1 MAYYS
6 PYLPLTLDGVTGY
19 KMLDTLRDVVKQNFK
34 MLVLTNP
41 GERIMVP
48 DFGVGMYTFLF
59 EPNNPLLYERIRERI
74 LTQAKK
80 YLPFVRVVDV
90 SFQSFEDSADFDEK
104 RKVSVSIKYIITPLN
119 ASDVLT
125 VSVSSGY

>member
-19 KMLDTLRDVVKQNFK
+19 KMLDTLKDVVKQNFK

-41 GERIMVP
+41 GERIMIP
-48 DFGVGMYTFLF
+48 DFGVGIYTFLF
-59 EPNNPLLYERIRERI
+59 EPNNPLLYENIRERI
-74 LTQAKK
+74 LTQTKK
-80 YLPFVRVVDV
+80 YLPFVNVVDV
-90 SFQSFEDSADFDEK
+90 SFQSFENTAEFDES

>member
-19 KMLDTLRDVVKQNFK
+19 KMLDTLKDVVKQNFK

-41 GERIMVP
+41 GERIMIP
-48 DFGVGMYTFLF
+48 DFGVGIYTFLF
-59 EPNNPLLYERIRERI
+59 EPNNPLLYENIRERI
-74 LTQAKK
+74 LTQTKK
-80 YLPFVRVVDV
+80 YLPFVRIVDV
-90 SFQSFEDSADFDEK
+90 SFQSLENTAEFDES

>member
-1 MAYYS
+1 MAS
-6 PYLPLTLDGVTGY
+6 LSVRLPLTRNSSDGFTMI
-19 KMLDTLRDVVKQNFK
+19 KSFKAMVKQNFK

-59 EPNNPLLYERIRERI
+59 EPNNPLLYEQIRERI

>member
-6 PYLPLTLDGVTGY
+6 PYLPLTFDGVTGY
-19 KMLDTLRDVVKQNFK
+19 KMLDTLRDVVKQNFR

-41 GERIMVP
+41 GERIMIP
-48 DFGVGMYTFLF
+48 DFGVGVYEFLF
-59 EPNNPLLYERIRERI
+59 EPNNPLLYDQIRARI
-74 LTQAKK
+74 LSQANK
-80 YLPFVRVVDV
+80 YLPFVKIVDV
-90 SFQSFEDSADFDEK
+90 SFESFEDSPDFDER
-104 RKVSVSIKYIITPLN
+104 RKLSVSVKYIITPLN